1 MSDLQLGCG
10 LLQGGQAAGDPFGGL
25 AGGGGGGRVGGGGL
39 EVLIA
44 GEGLAV
50 GGAGENGAG
59 GAVLFGEGE
68 NGGGASGEGFAD
80 VGVDGFEVTG
90 EGEEGGVEIARGD
103 GEEEAVGD
111 VGTDLTDEGEALFG
125 AVVFEA
131 QDERL
136 HAGDQVL
143 AFEIFEAAED
153 AVAFAGCK
161 QGKIH

>member
-1 MSDLQLGCG
+1 MLLGERE
-10 LLQGGQAAGDPFGGL
+10 D
-25 AGGGGGGRVGGGGL
+25 GGGSGGERL
-39 EVLIA
+39 P
-44 GEGLAV
+44 
-50 GGAGENGAG
+50 
-59 GAVLFGEGE
+59 
-68 NGGGASGEGFAD
+68 D
-80 VGVDGFEVTG
+80 VGIDRFKVTG
-90 EGEEGGVEIARGD
+90 EGEESRIEVARGG

-161 QGKIH
+161 QGKIN